1 MSDQPPWEPH
11 DTPPGVPGPPEPATG
26 TGPTPAP
33 GPPGPAPGPGPGS
46 YTVPAPI
53 VGGPVPGPQPGFV
66 FQIADIGVTNDT
78 IVTPSGNAPLAGSVW
93 VGLDYTRTVD
103 KIPTW
108 AIVMAIVFAVFCL
121 LGLLFLLV
129 KENAITGYVEIRVQ
143 QGQFWHISHVPVN
156 SRASVD
162 HLMMQIAQAQA
173 FASRQGQ

>member
-1 MSDQPPWEPH
+1 MSDQQPWEPH
-11 DTPPGVPGPPEPATG
+11 DLPPEVPGQPQ
-26 TGPTPAP
+26 PAP
-33 GPPGPAPGPGPGS
+33 GQDPALLPGS
-46 YTVPAPI
+46 A
-53 VGGPVPGPQPGFV
+53 PVPPVPVAHPGFV
-66 FQIADIGVTNDT
+66 FQIGDIGVTNDT

-129 KENAITGYVEIRVQ
+129 KENATTGYVEIRVQ
-143 QGQFWHISHVPVN
+143 QGQFWHVSHVPVN
-156 SRASVD
+156 SRESVD
-162 HLMMQIAQAQA
+162 YLMMQIAQAQA